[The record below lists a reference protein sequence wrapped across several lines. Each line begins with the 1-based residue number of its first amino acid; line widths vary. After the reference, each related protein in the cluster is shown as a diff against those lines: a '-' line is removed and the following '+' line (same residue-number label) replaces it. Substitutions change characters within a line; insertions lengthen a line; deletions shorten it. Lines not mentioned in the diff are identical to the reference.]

1 MIVSTRIRAAVAL
14 MITGVLGGI
23 APLLMKYAFS
33 EFAPMQIVYLRFL
46 LAVILTLPLLAVHA
60 TKIKPNLSILFPAGL
75 LFSGNVFFVIV
86 GLMTT
91 TSIISQLFYLLS
103 PVIVSGVGYFIFHE
117 RVSTRRIMSMV
128 ICFISASLI
137 LMRSVNAH
145 DLVQS
150 IGTFQGNVFV
160 LLAVISWSLYLI
172 VTKRTGTKLEPSLFL
187 VVNFIVTFFMSILF
201 LFFQGV
207 SPIQTLYQF
216 FKSNISVQLS
226 IVALGSINSVFFF
239 FLYQWSIKKVSAFM
253 VSAAAYLSPLSA
265 ATFGIPFFGERLSIT
280 LIMSAVGIFIGS
292 YLIVTEKRK

>member
-1 MIVSTRIRAAVAL
+1 MIVSTRIRAAAAL

-60 TKIKPNLSILFPAGL
+60 KKIKPNLSILIPAGL

-117 RVSTRRIMSMV
+117 RVSTRRIMSMAM
-128 ICFISASLI
+128 CFISASLI

-172 VTKRTGTKLEPSLFL
+172 VTKRTGTQLEPTLFL
-187 VVNFIVTFFMSILF
+187 VVNFLVTFFMSALF
-201 LFFQGV
+201 LFFQGI
-207 SPIQTLYQF
+207 SPTRTLDQF
-216 FKSNISVQLS
+216 INSNVPVQLS
-226 IVALGSINSVFFF
+226 ILALGSINSVFFF

-265 ATFGIPFFGERLSIT
+265 AAFGIPFFGERLSIT
-280 LIMSAVGIFIGS
+280 LIISAVGIFIGS
-292 YLIVTEKRK
+292 YLIVTEKRT

>member
-1 MIVSTRIRAAVAL
+1 MIVSTRIRAALAL

-23 APLLMKYAFS
+23 APLLMKYAFI
-33 EFAPMQIVYLRFL
+33 EFVPMQIVYLRFL
-46 LAVILTLPLLAVHA
+46 LAVILILPLLIIHA
-60 TKIKPNLSILFPAGL
+60 KKIKPNINILFPAGL
-75 LFSGNVFFVIV
+75 LFSGNVLFVIV
-86 GLMTT
+86 GLMST

-103 PVIVSGVGYFIFHE
+103 PVIVSGVGYFLFHE
-117 RVSTRRIMSMV
+117 RVSTRRIISML

-137 LMRSVNAH
+137 LMRSINAH

-150 IGTFQGNVFV
+150 IGTFKGNMLV
-160 LLAVISWSLYLI
+160 LFAVISWSSYLI
-172 VTKRTGTKLEPSLFL
+172 FTKRTGTKLEPSLFL
-187 VVNFIVTFFMSILF
+187 VVNFLVTFFMSILF

-216 FKSNISVQLS
+216 FKSNVAVQLS

-265 ATFGIPFFGERLSIT
+265 AAFGIPFFGERLSIT